1 MPIILKLDDIM
12 AQRRMTLGELA
23 ERVGITSANL
33 SHIKTGKARA
43 IRFSTLEKLCEV
55 LACKPGDI
63 IDYEP
68 EGAELPRATETPK
81 Q

>member
-12 AQRRMTLGELA
+12 AQHRITLGELA

-43 IRFSTLEKLCEV
+43 IRFSTLDKLCEV
-55 LACKPGDI
+55 LECKPGDI

-68 EGAELPRATETPK
+68 DETL
-81 Q
+81 